1 MTANPLNFRTRRK
14 AEKAY
19 REGGWGPLLTF
30 PVKRPGGE
38 PLVFQMRLPVGHQ
51 LLDVPTMARS
61 AVGAPA
67 ALAAETDALELA
79 SEAAGV
85 IVIGA
90 LCPVSEG
97 AGEPDVLATI
107 TVALS
112 DAVAGPPT
120 VEEGSAYES
129 PRSHREVTKLSD
141 KVTRIKRL
149 SAEAVQGSDEPMAML
164 TMQYL
169 IETRYGA
176 VVMAFST
183 TRQDMFGGFGE
194 ELFEKI
200 MATGF
205 IGEGAQA
212 Y

>member
-1 MTANPLNFRTRRK
+1 MTANPLNFRARRK
-14 AEKAY
+14 AEKTF

-30 PVKRPGGE
+30 PVQRPEGK
-38 PLVFQMRLPVGHQ
+38 PLVFQMRLPIDHQ
-51 LLDVPTMARS
+51 LVDVPSIARG

-67 ALAAETDALELA
+67 VLADQTSALERA

-85 IVIGA
+85 IVVGA

-97 AGEPDVLATI
+97 AGAPDVLATI

-112 DAVAGPPT
+112 DVAGPPT
-120 VEEGSAYES
+120 LDTSSGYES
-129 PRSHREVTKLSD
+129 PTSHREVTKLAD

-149 SAEAVQGSDEPMAML
+149 SAEPVAGRDEPVAML
-164 TMQYL
+164 TLQYL

-176 VVMAFST
+176 IVMAFST
-183 TRQDMFGGFGE
+183 TRQDMLGGFGE
-194 ELFEKI
+194 GLFEKI

-205 IGEGAQA
+205 IGEGPRP

>member
-1 MTANPLNFRTRRK
+1 MTANPLNFRARRK

-19 REGGWGPLLTF
+19 RDGGWGPLLTF

-51 LLDVPTMARS
+51 LIDVPTMARS

-67 ALAAETDALELA
+67 GLGAQADALERA
-79 SEAAGV
+79 SQAAGA
-85 IVIGA
+85 IVVGA

-97 AGEPDVLATI
+97 VGEPDVLATI

-112 DAVAGPPT
+112 DVAGPPS
-120 VEEGSAYES
+120 VEEGAAYES

-141 KVTRIKRL
+141 QVTRIKRL
-149 SAEAVQGSDEPMAML
+149 SAEPVAGSDEPLAML
-164 TMQYL
+164 TVQYL

-176 VVMAFST
+176 VVMAFSS
-183 TRQDMFGGFGE
+183 TREDMFGGFGE
-194 ELFEKI
+194 DLFEKI

-205 IGEGAQA
+205 IGEGARS

>member
-107 TVALS
+107 AVVLS
-112 DAVAGPPT
+112 DVAGPPS
-120 VEEGSAYES
+120 VEEGSGYES
-129 PRSHREVTKLSD
+129 PHSHREVTKLSD

-176 VVMAFST
+176 LAMAFST

>member
-1 MTANPLNFRTRRK
+1 MTANPLNFRARRK

-30 PVKRPGGE
+30 PVKRREGK

-51 LLDVPTMARS
+51 LVDLPSMARS

-67 ALAAETDALELA
+67 ALAAQTDALELA

-85 IVIGA
+85 IVVGA

-129 PRSHREVTKLSD
+129 PHSHREVTKLSD

-149 SAEAVQGSDEPMAML
+149 SAEPVAGSDEPMAML
-164 TMQYL
+164 TMQYM

>member
-1 MTANPLNFRTRRK
+1 MTANPLNFRARRK

-19 REGGWGPLLTF
+19 REGGWGALLTF
-30 PVKRPGGE
+30 PVKRPEGK

-51 LLDVPTMARS
+51 LVDVPSMARS

-67 ALAAETDALELA
+67 GLAARTDALERA

-85 IVIGA
+85 IVVGA

-120 VEEGSAYES
+120 VDEVSGYES

-149 SAEAVQGSDEPMAML
+149 TAEPVEGSDEPMAML

-183 TRQDMFGGFGE
+183 TRRDMFGGFGE
-194 ELFEKI
+194 DLFEKI

-205 IGEGAQA
+205 IGEGPQA

>member
-107 TVALS
+107 TVVLS
-112 DAVAGPPT
+112 DVAGPPS
-120 VEEGSAYES
+120 VEEGSGYES

-149 SAEAVQGSDEPMAML
+149 SAEPVEGSDEPMAML